1 MFPSTTLRRLLTL
14 TAAVSLLCA
23 CPSGDDDD
31 LPEADS
37 SVAVKDSATATTLK
51 VAAIQYT
58 SFDYILVSG
67 CFDDVCGLSH
77 YVREAAGKGA
87 KLVVTPEYFQG
98 KKGTDPAPARGDT
111 PAKDKRW
118 KEGSAIHD
126 LAALA
131 DELNITLVFAL
142 TTLDGG
148 KKHNTALAVDGEGK
162 VLARHHK
169 FQLFGTEVS
178 TYTAGASVEQSFFST
193 PAGLAGLM
201 ICADAQCIVTGLT
214 VTADCTSHSVT
225 LTKAYFARKPR
236 LVLFSSFWS
245 VGPSNATWWSLA
257 VQKKVAKDG
266 KVWLVAANTTK
277 GDGKGGGIWKPDGTK
292 LATSEAVKPTVVYGD
307 IPLK

>member
-1 MFPSTTLRRLLTL
+1 MVPSLST
-14 TAAVSLLCA
+14 SLLVFA
-23 CPSGDDDD
+23 TAMMLSGCPSGDGDD
-31 LPEADS
+31 PTADGS
-37 SVAVKDSATATTLK
+37 APTPDSAVAATLM

-77 YVREAAGKGA
+77 YVRQAAGKA

-98 KKGTDPAPARGDT
+98 KKGTDPAPAVGDR
-111 PAKDKRW
+111 PVKDTRW
-118 KEGSAIHD
+118 KKGSAIHD

-142 TTLDGG
+142 TTVDSG
-148 KKHNTALAVDGEGK
+148 KKYNTALAVDSEGK
-162 VLARHHK
+162 VVARHFK
-169 FQLFGTEVS
+169 YQLFGSEVS
-178 TYTAGASVEQSFFST
+178 SYTAGTTVNHSFFDT
-193 PAGLAGLM
+193 PAGRAGLM
-201 ICADAQCIVTGLT
+201 ICADAQCVVTGMK
-214 VTADCTSHSVT
+214 VSQDCTSHAVK
-225 LTKAYFARKPR
+225 LTKDFFAKKPR

-245 VGPSNATWWSLA
+245 VGPSNPTWWSLA

-292 LATSEAVKPTVVYGD
+292 LETTEAIKPSIVYGA